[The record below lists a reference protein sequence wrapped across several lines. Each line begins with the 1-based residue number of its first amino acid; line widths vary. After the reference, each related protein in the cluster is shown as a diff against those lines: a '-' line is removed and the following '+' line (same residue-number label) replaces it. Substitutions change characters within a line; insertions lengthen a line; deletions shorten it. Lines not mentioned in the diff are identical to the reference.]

1 MVKKARAGDKEAL
14 VYLVLQRKDQLYRI
28 AWSYFQN
35 EHDVCDVLQETI
47 VKAFHD
53 VVVLRQPEYF
63 YTWYIRILIN
73 TCKQYIHRK
82 SKVVSLDEAK
92 TIAVSTNSNDDG
104 IDLAKGMVQ
113 LSQEYREIIYMR
125 YMEDLS
131 VKDIAK
137 ILEIPEGTVKS
148 RIHYGIDKLRE
159 YVGERKVIKYGM

>member
-1 MVKKARAGDKEAL
+1 M
-14 VYLVLQRKDQLYRI
+14 
-28 AWSYFQN
+28 
-35 EHDVCDVLQETI
+35 
-47 VKAFHD
+47 
-53 VVVLRQPEYF
+53 
-63 YTWYIRILIN
+63 
-73 TCKQYIHRK
+73 
-82 SKVVSLDEAK
+82 DEAK